1 MMLESPQLKMLE
13 QLSWKL
19 RSRRRW
25 ATCQHVQHGQ
35 QEQEE
40 HHKTACECRKRCEI
54 KQQSHEVEN
63 RLWFVDIV
71 FINEPKL
78 SKIKGINTVLEAVPV
93 WSAIRYISDTG
104 QYWCTVSGLLLFF
117 IFINI
122 YIYIYM
128 YVCMY
133 VCMCVYIYYNKYKS
147 LP

>member
-71 FINEPKL
+71 LINEPKL
-78 SKIKGINTVLEAVPV
+78 SKMAMEAQNNDKDIQSPNNTLPPISNNLGCFEAPLFVRWGIYDKTSCIHSVL
-93 WSAIRYISDTG
+93 G
-104 QYWCTVSGLLLFF
+104 KF
-117 IFINI
+117 
-122 YIYIYM
+122 
-128 YVCMY
+128 
-133 VCMCVYIYYNKYKS
+133 
-147 LP
+147 

>member
-1 MMLESPQLKMLE
+1 M
-13 QLSWKL
+13 
-19 RSRRRW
+19 
-25 ATCQHVQHGQ
+25 
-35 QEQEE
+35 
-40 HHKTACECRKRCEI
+40 
-54 KQQSHEVEN
+54 EN

-122 YIYIYM
+122 YIYIY
-128 YVCMY
+128 VCMY
-133 VCMCVYIYYNKYKS
+133 VCVYIYYNKYKS
-147 LP
+147 LL